1 MAPPGL
7 ALPAPIYNCAYL
19 EILFL
24 SSSSSPRMA
33 SLHFLLPPAPR
44 CIALSELHTSTA
56 LALSG
61 SQSKSSVGRC
71 VDDIPCDCRY
81 DRRIDDVSEGSTGD
95 GCCFTLSWEVHK
107 NRGVNCIPDD
117 IIALQAG
124 QAPRGPSNGNKAHVH
139 EVLGHPVMQGEVPS
153 LMGPAAQSPPSSS
166 PPPPRY
172 TESPPH
178 SAQLTQNM
186 AVSSW
191 PMPPP
196 PQRSQAH
203 SK

>member
-117 IIALQAG
+117 KIALQAG
-124 QAPRGPSNGNKAHVH
+124 QAPCGPSNGV
-139 EVLGHPVMQGEVPS
+139 ECSLCVLWGCGMMPCWNS
-153 LMGPAAQSPPSSS
+153 LSSYFFANTLYS
-166 PPPPRY
+166 LIDLRIN
-172 TESPPH
+172 
-178 SAQLTQNM
+178 LLNL
-186 AVSSW
+186 
-191 PMPPP
+191 
-196 PQRSQAH
+196 
-203 SK
+203 K